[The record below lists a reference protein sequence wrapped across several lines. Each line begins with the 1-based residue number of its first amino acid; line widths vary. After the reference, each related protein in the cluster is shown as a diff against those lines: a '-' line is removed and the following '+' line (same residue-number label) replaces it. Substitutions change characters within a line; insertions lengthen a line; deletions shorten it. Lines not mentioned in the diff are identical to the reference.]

1 MILKNRA
8 KAFDDFL
15 KLKCENFSLSR
26 FSSNESTNVKDVLL
40 KGILRFFQKKKV
52 RCVFFKATFEM
63 VLKQSS
69 NWIIIFHLHSDLK
82 KLAAMLYT

>member
-40 KGILRFFQKKKV
+40 KGILRFFQKKG
-52 RCVFFKATFEM
+52 
-63 VLKQSS
+63 
-69 NWIIIFHLHSDLK
+69 
-82 KLAAMLYT
+82 